1 MARKLVDVRSFIMI
15 CILSTLFSCKSVQ
28 QLQEDR
34 QNAREKDRKAF
45 VQKTDGEIVEANEAR
60 LRQPLFGKSTIEL
73 DQDQRIP
80 LRDIRAYQNNEA
92 YYLRTPLGFSPR
104 IKKGLI
110 NVYLATEMYTS
121 YEPSSGY
128 GRPGGTRTHT
138 RYVYYLQKGNDA
150 EVERMEPKVVE
161 RYVQD
166 YAPAM
171 EYINMYFQTQKKV
184 KTWSIINTAAV
195 FGGLVLATQGVT
207 GKNVNAAGYGGVGLF
222 VGGLVN
228 GFVNKIRRVKN
239 VRNLELAVDE
249 YNYQT
254 RVKKRK

>member
-1 MARKLVDVRSFIMI
+1 MKRFLQNGRPFILV

-28 QLQEDR
+28 QMQEDR
-34 QNAREKDRKAF
+34 QNAREKDRKSF
-45 VQKTDGEIVEANEAR
+45 VQKTDGEIIEANEAR

-110 NVYLATEMYTS
+110 NVYLATEMYTT
-121 YEPSSGY
+121 YEAPSGY

-150 EVERMEPKVVE
+150 EVEQMQPKVVE

-171 EYINMYFQTQKKV
+171 EYVNMYFQTQKKV

-195 FGGLVLATQGVT
+195 FGGLVVASQGI
-207 GKNVNAAGYGGVGLF
+207 GGNNLNAAGYAGAGLF
-222 VGGLVN
+222 IGGLVN

-249 YNYQT
+249 YNFQT